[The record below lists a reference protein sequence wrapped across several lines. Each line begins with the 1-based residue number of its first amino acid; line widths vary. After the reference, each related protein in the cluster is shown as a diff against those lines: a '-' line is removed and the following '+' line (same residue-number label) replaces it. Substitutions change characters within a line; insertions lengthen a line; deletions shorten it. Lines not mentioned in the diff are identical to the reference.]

1 MTPNNSNSA
10 LPLEDRILQ
19 TASPQQIVT
28 QEKVERDKR
37 RAEQLQNRQ
46 PLTALAAYVQ
56 KAIDAAV
63 TAKQSSGIH
72 DELVKCLNQKKGKYD
87 DNVLAEIQKANG
99 STVFMRLTAMKCR
112 AAEAW
117 IKDIILPA
125 GERPWSLA
133 PSEVPELPDN
143 IEREIERTVTLETAT
158 VMRAQG
164 IDAVTPEQIAQRLQ
178 EIKENV
184 RKERVEQAEKTIEL
198 LSHRIE
204 DELVPGGYYDALEEF
219 IIDFVTFPAAFIK
232 GPIIKRKKTLV
243 WQEGVDGAWEPV
255 VAEKLFRCYERVSP
269 FDMYPSPGARSLQ
282 DGYLCERIR
291 LRRLQLVEMMGSPGW
306 SQLAIRGVLYDY
318 QTGYFRDD
326 NMLLVGDY
334 ERSVAE
340 GRPQE
345 FNDPDPPLTG
355 WIFNGPIRGRLLLD
369 WGLSPKEVP
378 DPLLDYEAVVVLFG
392 RWVVMARLNPH
403 PLGRRLYYSASFSPT
418 NDSVWGE
425 GVPQLMRDTQR
436 VCNAAARALVNN
448 MGIASGPQVEAQ
460 MDRLL
465 KGQDVTRLWPWKVWQ
480 TKESRMPHGKPALNF
495 YQPNLLADALLA
507 VYEFF
512 FKQASEQSGI
522 PAYMYGNERVGG
534 AGRTASGLSMLLN
547 SATKTLKNVVGYID
561 RNIIK
566 PTIKE
571 HWTQIMLYD
580 NDIEKWGDIEVVAR
594 ASEYLVVQEQLQLRR
609 TEFLQQTL
617 NDVDLSIMGKEGRAE
632 VLRETVKS
640 LKMPTKKIIPTRDE
654 LIRRAQQDQLIAAQ
668 NQPPPSPSPAQAP
681 PGALPSPPPAAMSP
695 DGGAMGKEP
704 GRLMGN
710 G

>member
-1 MTPNNSNSA
+1 MTQSA
-10 LPLEDRILQ
+10 IPLEDRILQ

-28 QEKVERDKR
+28 KERLEADRKK
-37 RAEQLQNRQ
+37 AEEQQNRQ

-56 KAIDAAV
+56 KAVDAAV
-63 TAKQSSGIH
+63 NAKQSSGVH
-72 DELVKCLNQKKGKYD
+72 DTLVKCLNQRKGKYD
-87 DNVLAEIQKANG
+87 DDVLAEIQKTNG
-99 STVFMRLTAMKCR
+99 STVFMKLTGMKCR

-143 IEREIERTVTLETAT
+143 IEEEITRTVTLETAT

-164 IDAVTPEQIAQRLQ
+164 IEAVTPEQIAQRLQ
-178 EIKENV
+178 EVRENV
-184 RKERVEQAEKTIEL
+184 RKERLEQAEKATEL
-198 LSHRIE
+198 LSARIE
-204 DELVPGGYYDALEEF
+204 DELQAGGYYQALEDF
-219 IIDFVTFPAAFIK
+219 IIDFVTFPAAFLK

-243 WQEGVDGAWEPV
+243 WQEGPDGAWRPV

-269 FDMYPSPGARSLQ
+269 FDMFPSPGARSVH

-291 LRRLQLVEMMGSPGW
+291 LRRRQLVEMIGSPGW
-306 SQLAIRGVLYDY
+306 SELAIRGVLYDY
-318 QTGYFRDD
+318 QYGYFRDD
-326 NMLLVGDY
+326 NSMLVGDY
-334 ERSVAE
+334 QRAQAE

-369 WGLSPKEVP
+369 WGMSPRQIK
-378 DPLLDYEAVVVLFG
+378 DPLMDYEAVVVLFG

-418 NDSVWGE
+418 NDSIWGE

-448 MGIASGPQVEAQ
+448 MGIASGPQVEVN
-460 MDRLL
+460 MDRLYA
-465 KGQDVTRLWPWKVWQ
+465 GQDVTRIWPWKIWQ
-480 TKESRMPHGKPALNF
+480 TKESRMPHGKPAINF

-507 VYEFF
+507 VYEYF

-534 AGRTASGLSMLLN
+534 AGKTASGLSMLLN

-561 RNIIK
+561 RNIIQ

-580 NDIEKWGDIEVVAR
+580 EDVEKWGDIEVIAR
-594 ASEYLVVQEQLQLRR
+594 ASEYLIVQEQLQLRR
-609 TEFLQQTL
+609 TEFLEQT
-617 NDVDLSIMGKEGRAE
+617 NNPVDLAIMGEEGRAE

-640 LKMPTKKIIPTRDE
+640 LKMPTKKVVPSREELLRRKQLAASMPPASPQPMPPVSPQSGAIPFR
-654 LIRRAQQDQLIAAQ
+654 
-668 NQPPPSPSPAQAP
+668 
-681 PGALPSPPPAAMSP
+681 PAAMAP
-695 DGGAMGKEP
+695 DGGAIGREP
-704 GRLMGN
+704 GRMMGN

>member
-1 MTPNNSNSA
+1 MTQSA

-28 QEKVERDKR
+28 KERLEADRKK
-37 RAEQLQNRQ
+37 AEEQQNRQ

-56 KAIDAAV
+56 KAVGAAV
-63 TAKQSSGIH
+63 RAKQSSGVH
-72 DELVKCLNQKKGKYD
+72 DTLVKCLNQRKGKYD
-87 DNVLAEIQKANG
+87 ADVLAEIQKTNG
-99 STVFMRLTAMKCR
+99 STVFMKLTGMKCR

-125 GERPWSLA
+125 GERPWSLT

-143 IEREIERTVTLETAT
+143 IEEEITKTVTLEAAT

-164 IDAVTPEQIAQRLQ
+164 IEAVTPEQVAQRLQ
-178 EIKENV
+178 EIRENV
-184 RKERVEQAEKTIEL
+184 RKERLEQAEKATEL
-198 LSHRIE
+198 LSARIE
-204 DELVPGGYYDALEEF
+204 DELQSGGYYQALEDF
-219 IIDFVTFPAAFIK
+219 IIDFVTFPAAFLK

-243 WQEGVDGAWEPV
+243 WQEGPDGAWRPV
-255 VAEKLFRCYERVSP
+255 VSEKLFRCYERVSP
-269 FDMYPSPGARSLQ
+269 FDMFPSPGARSVQ

-291 LRRLQLVEMMGSPGW
+291 LRRRQLVEMIGSPGW
-306 SQLAIRGVLYDY
+306 SELAIRGVLYDY
-318 QTGYFRDD
+318 QYGYFRDD
-326 NMLLVGDY
+326 NSMLVGDY
-334 ERSVAE
+334 QRAQAE

-369 WGLSPKEVP
+369 WGMSPQQIK
-378 DPLLDYEAVVVLFG
+378 DPLMDYEAVVVLFG

-403 PLGRRLYYSASFSPT
+403 PLGQRLYYSASFSPT
-418 NDSVWGE
+418 NDSIWGE

-448 MGIASGPQVEAQ
+448 MGIASGPQVEAN
-460 MDRLL
+460 MDRLYA
-465 KGQDVTRLWPWKVWQ
+465 GQDVTRIWPWKIWQ
-480 TKESRMPHGKPALNF
+480 TKESRMPHGKPAINF

-507 VYEFF
+507 VYEYF

-534 AGRTASGLSMLLN
+534 AGKTASGLSMLLN

-561 RNIIK
+561 RNIIQ

-580 NDIEKWGDIEVVAR
+580 EDVEKWGDIEVIAR
-594 ASEYLVVQEQLQLRR
+594 ASEYLIVQEQLQLRR
-609 TEFLQQTL
+609 TEFLQQT
-617 NDVDLSIMGKEGRAE
+617 NNPVDLAIMGEEGRAE

-640 LKMPTKKIIPTRDE
+640 LKMPTKKVVPSREELLRRKQLAASMPPASPQPMPPVSPQSGAIPFR
-654 LIRRAQQDQLIAAQ
+654 
-668 NQPPPSPSPAQAP
+668 
-681 PGALPSPPPAAMSP
+681 PAAMAP

-704 GRLMGN
+704 GRMMGN